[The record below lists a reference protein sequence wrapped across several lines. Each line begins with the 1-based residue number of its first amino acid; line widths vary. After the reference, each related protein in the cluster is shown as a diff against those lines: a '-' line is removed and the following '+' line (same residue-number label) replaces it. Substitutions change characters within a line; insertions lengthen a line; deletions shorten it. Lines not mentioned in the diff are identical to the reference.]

1 MKNLPILVVIAVLI
15 SSLGLEAQ
23 QQMAPKPGSSAPSD
37 FVNEGLPKWLRFS
50 GEVRARVEGFTGG
63 GFKPNNEDA
72 YLLTRLRL
80 NMKVQPTSWLKFVLQ
95 GQDAH
100 ALWKNVVPVT
110 STYQDTMDLRLGYV
124 EIGDAEK
131 KTFALRAGRQELAF
145 GEERLIGV
153 ADWTNTTRTFDAL
166 RGTLRLPI
174 IRLDAFAASVV
185 KIHDGQFNEVTP
197 GTYLYGLYGSTEKLL
212 PKTTVEPFFLWRRTS
227 NLLQETGGRGIM
239 NFGTVG
245 FRWVGK
251 LPMNLDYGTEIA
263 RQSGSLGT
271 DSIGAW
277 AGHWV
282 LGYTV
287 PSKWKPRFSAEY
299 NYASGDKNSTDGH
312 RGTFD
317 QLYPTGH
324 DKYGLA
330 DQVGW
335 KNIENLRGGVDLKPS
350 VKWLIKGR
358 YDAWWLADPHDALYD
373 AGSNVVAR
381 VANRTAGRFVG
392 QELDISGMYDLTKQW
407 KAGAGFGH
415 IFTGTFLN
423 NATPGEAY
431 NFPYAMLNYK
441 F

>member
-1 MKNLPILVVIAVLI
+1 
-15 SSLGLEAQ
+15 
-23 QQMAPKPGSSAPSD
+23 
-37 FVNEGLPKWLRFS
+37 
-50 GEVRARVEGFTGG
+50 
-63 GFKPNNEDA
+63 
-72 YLLTRLRL
+72 
-80 NMKVQPTSWLKFVLQ
+80 
-95 GQDAH
+95 
-100 ALWKNVVPVT
+100 
-110 STYQDTMDLRLGYV
+110 
-124 EIGDAEK
+124 
-131 KTFALRAGRQELAF
+131 
-145 GEERLIGV
+145 
-153 ADWTNTTRTFDAL
+153 
-166 RGTLRLPI
+166 
-174 IRLDAFAASVV
+174 
-185 KIHDGQFNEVTP
+185 
-197 GTYLYGLYGSTEKLL
+197 
-212 PKTTVEPFFLWRRTS
+212 
-227 NLLQETGGRGIM
+227 
-239 NFGTVG
+239 
-245 FRWVGK
+245 
-251 LPMNLDYGTEIA
+251 MNLDYGAEMA

-335 KNIENLRGGVDLKPS
+335 KNVENLRGGVDLKPS
-350 VKWLIKGR
+350 AKWLIKGR
-358 YDAWWLADPHDALYD
+358 YDAWWLADQHDALYD

-381 VANRTAGRFVG
+381 VANGTAGRFVG